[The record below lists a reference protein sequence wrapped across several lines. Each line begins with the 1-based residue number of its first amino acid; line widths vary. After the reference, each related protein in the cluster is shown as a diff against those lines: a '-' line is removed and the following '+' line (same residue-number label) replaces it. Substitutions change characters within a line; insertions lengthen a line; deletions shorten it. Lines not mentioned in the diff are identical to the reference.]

1 MAVMKISHVS
11 EAERAG
17 TSFIEMPCEKTA
29 TRILAVWTRE
39 LDATDQVGRVKTAR
53 QIDDALQDA
62 GIVTSRRLTNAFEE
76 PRPIRSLVSSMIALL
91 AGLLSG
97 RPLPLQCAIF
107 VASARQSALLA
118 DGLDAD
124 VVYLD
129 GIRTL
134 LWLRR
139 LRRLAPR
146 LRIVVDFD
154 DLMSRRYEHL
164 SRRDL
169 PFSLGY
175 LERMLP
181 RPMSRL
187 TLAKNISRAV
197 LWYERHALRT
207 AEREILQ
214 LADTVVLVNC
224 SEAAMLREIGASARQ
239 PLRATIVVV
248 PPAAKPCEYEKQ
260 STCPKQPN
268 GWHAIFVGSDML
280 VQNRTAITYLL
291 DLWSTFRIATELRIY
306 GRQKSI
312 WPSIPNVTFC
322 GYVSDIAEAYKPG
335 SILVY
340 PCRVPGGIK
349 TKVLEAFAYRTP
361 VIGNALTFEGILPA
375 DYPLVIDDQA
385 DLVALLKDPASH
397 AEDLMRATHI
407 ASAYLAQEHSP
418 ASFAIRWRQV
428 ILGIADAR

>member
-1 MAVMKISHVS
+1 MYKEHPTNWLARLGGKVEQPGGEADPTCISRPAMRPEFPVL
-11 EAERAG
+11 RV
-17 TSFIEMPCEKTA
+17 PLKTA
-29 TRILAVWTRE
+29 VSVSPVQIPSDKAPVRILAVWTRE
-39 LDATDQVGRVKTAR
+39 IDATDHVGRVKTAR
-53 QIDDALQDA
+53 QIRDALQGSA
-62 GIVTSRRLTNAFEE
+62 PVTARRLTNAFEE
-76 PRPIRSLVSSMIALL
+76 PRPIRALVSSLIALL

-107 VASARQSALLA
+107 AAAARRPALLA

-169 PFSLGY
+169 PFSFGY

-181 RPMSRL
+181 RPIVTL
-187 TLAKNISRAV
+187 TKNISRAV
-197 LWYERHALRT
+197 LWYERIALRS
-207 AEREILQ
+207 AEKEVLR
-214 LADTVVLVNC
+214 LADAVVLVNR
-224 SEAAMLREIGASARQ
+224 SEADMLRQGGANARR
-239 PLRATIVVV
+239 PPRATIAVV
-248 PPAAKPCEYEKQ
+248 PPTAKPIDYDMQ
-260 STCPKQPN
+260 STCSNPPN

-280 VQNRTAITYLL
+280 VQNRMAIAYLL
-291 DLWSTFRIATELRIY
+291 DLWSTFRIETKLRIY
-306 GRQKSI
+306 GRQQSR
-312 WPSIPNVTFC
+312 WPTVTNVTFY

-340 PCRVPGGIK
+340 PCLVPGGIK
-349 TKVLEAFAYRTP
+349 TKVPRGFRLSRSRDWQC
-361 VIGNALTFEGILPA
+361 A
-375 DYPLVIDDQA
+375 DV
-385 DLVALLKDPASH
+385 
-397 AEDLMRATHI
+397 
-407 ASAYLAQEHSP
+407 
-418 ASFAIRWRQV
+418 
-428 ILGIADAR
+428 